1 MGYKLSLLCLFYFAL
16 LSCQFAQM
24 SFASPNNCTHREALI
39 YSQSRKQISRHVK
52 LIYPT
57 DRAFRKNTAQLIA
70 K

>member
-1 MGYKLSLLCLFYFAL
+1 

-57 DRAFRKNTAQLIA
+57 DRAFAWLID
-70 K
+70 